1 MIDDDDSYDG
11 GVMIMLVGIMIIK
24 KHRHNI

>member
-24 KHRHNI
+24 KT